1 MGLSTEKLDFKFWRQ
16 FETCNSHMPFM
27 GCIRENG
34 LYGIRDQGL
43 TVKRMVCTG
52 LTACFD

>member
-34 LYGIRDQGL
+34 LYDIRDQGL